1 MVEYARKGL
10 IGVLT
15 PQANTTVEPEFAIL
29 LPPGYASINARMV
42 SDKPTIEGR
51 LDDYFATLENS
62 IAQFANAPMGALA
75 FACTGASY
83 LRGVERERAAVE
95 AIEAAHGVSFLTAGR
110 AVAEALQRHGA
121 RRIGVVSPYPP
132 SLTQASI
139 GYWREHGFDVV
150 TVTMAAAP
158 TSKFNPI
165 YDLSAANGKEALAA
179 IDLGNVDAVVM
190 LGTGMPTLGPILA
203 YAEAADAVGVPII
216 SCLSA
221 LAWRSLVVFDRD
233 LGETVA
239 MRRYFAGDGWRERFA
254 RAMA

>member
-29 LPPGYASINARMV
+29 LPPGYAFINARMV
-42 SDKPTIEGR
+42 SDKPTIEER
-51 LDDYFATLENS
+51 LGDYFATLENS

-83 LRGVERERAAVE
+83 LQGVERERAAVE
-95 AIEAAHGVSFLTAGR
+95 AIEAAHGISFLTAGR
-110 AVAEALQRHGA
+110 AVAEALQRLGA
-121 RRIGVVSPYPP
+121 RRIGLVSPYPP
-132 SLTQASI
+132 NLTQASI
-139 GYWREHGFDVV
+139 DYWREHGFDVV
-150 TVTMAAAP
+150 AVTGAAAAA
-158 TSKFNPI
+158 SKFNPI

-179 IDLGNVDAVVM
+179 VDLDNVDAVVM

-203 YAEAADAVGVPII
+203 YADAASVPII

-233 LGETVA
+233 LGETAA
-239 MRRYFAGDGWRERFA
+239 MRRYFAGDGWCERFA